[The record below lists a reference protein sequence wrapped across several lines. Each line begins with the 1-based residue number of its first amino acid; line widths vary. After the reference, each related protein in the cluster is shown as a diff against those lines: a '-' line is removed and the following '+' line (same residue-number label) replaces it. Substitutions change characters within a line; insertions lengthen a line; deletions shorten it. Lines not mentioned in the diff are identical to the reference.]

1 MSDFVRGRSSEF
13 CRRNDHP
20 GVVRRNFSRAA
31 VSYDAAAMIQR
42 EIARE
47 LASRLELV
55 AGGFLLDVGA
65 GTGALLADINRRLP
79 QRCPVALDA
88 ASGMIEQGRRDVRGL
103 HWLQAD
109 AGALPFRRNV
119 FDAVV
124 SSSSYQW
131 VADLPAAF
139 RSVRKVLKPGGV
151 FEAVFFGHDTL
162 REFFAALEF
171 AALLGSRKD
180 VFELGRLPTSG
191 MVESAL
197 SQARFASWQT
207 RVQPRTV
214 VFSDL
219 RGILR
224 WLRSVGGNS
233 LRSNFFLG
241 PQLLRRAETYYR
253 EKFSRHNGLVATF
266 EIIWITAQKATEEWD
281 G

>member
-1 MSDFVRGRSSEF
+1 
-13 CRRNDHP
+13 
-20 GVVRRNFSRAA
+20 
-31 VSYDAAAMIQR
+31 MIQR

-47 LASRLELV
+47 LASRLELA
-55 AGGFLLDVGA
+55 AGGLLLDVGA
-65 GTGALLADINRRLP
+65 GTGALLADINRRWP
-79 QRCPVALDA
+79 QQCPVALDV
-88 ASGMIEQGRRDVRGL
+88 ASGMIEQGRRDARGL
-103 HWLQAD
+103 RWVQAD

-124 SSSSYQW
+124 SASSYQW
-131 VADLPAAF
+131 VEDLPAAF

-151 FEAVFFGHDTL
+151 FQAAFFGHDTL

-191 MVESAL
+191 TVESAL
-197 SQARFASWQT
+197 SQARFDSWQT
-207 RVQPRTV
+207 RAQQRTV

-241 PQLLRRAETYYR
+241 PQLLRRAEMYYR
-253 EKFSRHNGLVATF
+253 EKFPQRNGLVATF